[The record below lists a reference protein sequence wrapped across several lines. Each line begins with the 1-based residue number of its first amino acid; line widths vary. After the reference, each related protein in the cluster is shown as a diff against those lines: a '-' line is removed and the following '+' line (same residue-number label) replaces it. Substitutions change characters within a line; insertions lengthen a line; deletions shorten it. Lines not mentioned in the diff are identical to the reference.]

1 MATLADLVVR
11 LSGGAANTDPN
22 AALGGIMS
30 TVVGGLV
37 DSRTPSA
44 PTTITGVTINDAPG
58 NAKGTG
64 TLTWDSTLQTLR
76 WTDPGGQIGTA
87 IDVSVNGDYAIQ
99 GANDGGLLNV
109 TVVAASLP
117 SGDLTNT
124 ITITELDNNLFDDVL
139 KAESLSGDSEYRCVY
154 MENQH
159 AADSMVDVKVWI
171 ENNTPGQ
178 DTIAIQLDPVGLNGV
193 AVIIATE
200 KTAPVGVDFDAVNPI
215 DEASSL
221 SMGTLAFGDQ
231 FPMWIKRLVP
241 ANTSAQQLDNEFRL
255 AMKISV

>member
-11 LSGGAANTDPN
+11 LGGGAANTDPN
-22 AALGGIMS
+22 ASLGDAMS
-30 TVVGGLV
+30 TVSGGLV
-37 DSRTPSA
+37 DSRTATA

-64 TLTWDSTLQTLR
+64 TLTFDSTLSTLR
-76 WTDPGGQIGTA
+76 WTDPGGQIGVA

-109 TVVAASLP
+109 TVVSASLP

-124 ITITELDNNLFDDVL
+124 ITITELDNNLCDDVA
-139 KAESLSGDSEYRCVY
+139 KAESLAGDTEYRTIY
-154 MENQH
+154 MENKH
-159 AADSMVDVKVWI
+159 SADSMVDVKVWI

-178 DTIAIQLDPVGLNGV
+178 DTIAIQLDPAGLNGT

-200 KTAPVGVDFDAVNPI
+200 NTAPAGVDFDVVNPI
-215 DEASSL
+215 DEASALSL
-221 SMGTLAFGDQ
+221 GTLAFGDF
-231 FPMWIKRLVP
+231 FPMWVKRLVP
-241 ANTSAQQLDNEFRL
+241 AATSAQQLNNEFRL